1 MFRKINH
8 VKDRL
13 ETIHRFRI
21 QLILSLHERFVVN
34 GTNMPAVSSSWL
46 FGSNPDLTYQNNI
59 REKFPFLDLT
69 EPVLFD
75 TQAVLL
81 NGKAGMFDAAAA
93 KLNGKSGVMYL
104 TLGYAMFYCGGGFLA
119 AAPEIVVVALRSVV
133 LLELVGHDGTLVRFE
148 YSGDLAEESAACSAA
163 GSGGASVVDT
173 GGVGSD
179 GREGLSIE
187 QRDRSINITSPTK
200 LATTATAS
208 ATAKVASASRVSV
221 PPSAKQANTIRLVDS
236 SGNSDVTLEVTG
248 LTDDYVRRVADLLDL
263 IIKV

>member
-1 MFRKINH
+1 
-8 VKDRL
+8 
-13 ETIHRFRI
+13 
-21 QLILSLHERFVVN
+21 
-34 GTNMPAVSSSWL
+34 
-46 FGSNPDLTYQNNI
+46 
-59 REKFPFLDLT
+59 
-69 EPVLFD
+69 
-75 TQAVLL
+75 
-81 NGKAGMFDAAAA
+81 
-93 KLNGKSGVMYL
+93 MYL

-148 YSGDLAEESAACSAA
+148 YSGDLAEDFTSTCS
-163 GSGGASVVDT
+163 GSGGGGSGNGGASVVDT

-179 GREGLSIE
+179 GREGLCIE
-187 QRDRSINITSPTK
+187 QKDRSINITSPAK
-200 LATTATAS
+200 LASTTTTNATATVS
-208 ATAKVASASRVSV
+208 TVRVSI